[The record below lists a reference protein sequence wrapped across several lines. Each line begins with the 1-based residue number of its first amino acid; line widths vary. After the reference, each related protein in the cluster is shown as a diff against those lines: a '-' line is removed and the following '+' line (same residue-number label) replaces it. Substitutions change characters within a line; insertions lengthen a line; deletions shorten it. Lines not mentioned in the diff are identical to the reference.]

1 MIEVVDVVEHE
12 NGDATYTFEMDRTSA
27 DLFNEIGIRLV
38 LYCHMA
44 DMTTED
50 VFDDLRQKIDNRQVE
65 VEEAIAGR
73 FDEYGHYGENN
84 PPLMSNPGNK
94 GYEV

>member
-1 MIEVVDVVEHE
+1 MIEVADVVEHE
-12 NGDATYTFEMDRTSA
+12 NGDATYTFEMDRASA

-50 VFDDLRQKIDNRQVE
+50 VFEYLRQKIDNRQVE
-65 VEEAIAGR
+65 IEETLAGR
-73 FDEYGHYGENN
+73 YE
-84 PPLMSNPGNK
+84 MSNPGDK
-94 GYEV
+94 DYEV